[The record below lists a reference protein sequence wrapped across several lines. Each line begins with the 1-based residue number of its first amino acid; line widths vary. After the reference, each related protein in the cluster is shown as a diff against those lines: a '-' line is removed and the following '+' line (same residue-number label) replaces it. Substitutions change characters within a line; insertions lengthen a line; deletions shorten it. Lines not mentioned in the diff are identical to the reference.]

1 MQFFERLVHTLNNV
15 THLFTNPH
23 RVKEV
28 SLTEYTSRNIVKQE
42 DRLVLYENSS
52 ARSWDCLLIH
62 PQNQSS
68 ALRLFQV
75 DSEPSAR
82 EYFDLYAKQ
91 LRPFYE
97 SYHDPLPLETL
108 QQLTDCLRSHPS
120 WSLAHIAVESGL
132 LGSFRHNL
140 ILSCINSNSSDN
152 ECTPLH
158 LACQKGDFECLKE
171 LMEECHA
178 RVDLTDRNG
187 ETVFHYAV
195 RGSNPKIIELLGK
208 KATVALDHLNN
219 EGQSPLHLAC
229 QLGKEDAVYSLLKVH
244 AKCNNLGALGYPIH
258 IAMKHS
264 QKRCAEILL
273 DKEINQIQFLDPRY
287 GATPLHWAKIAE
299 ITRMLIEYGCEVNA
313 LSSSGESA
321 LHIAVRRGRLDC
333 TMVLLTHGAMPNTKE
348 KNGNTPLHLAMQQ
361 DHIEMI
367 KALIVFGA
375 DVDIPNDLGETP
387 GLVAARTSKGAN
399 RKVLLDLLK
408 VIGIERFLPP
418 GTSASSTSTSTLPER
433 SSAPRSSGL
442 EYMDVIHVSAALGNL
457 LRRPDVVDSAPEK
470 RRNQDRLLSLD
481 GGGVR
486 GIVLIQF
493 LIAIEKAA
501 GRPISELFDWVAGT
515 STGGILALA
524 IIQGKPMD
532 YMRCVYFR
540 MKDEVFRG
548 SRPYESEPLENFLK
562 KEFGEH
568 TKMTD
573 IKSPKVML
581 TATLCDRQPAELHLF
596 RNYSPPEGRNKSRF
610 RMIGSFQ
617 PMTKPEDQL
626 VWQAARSSGA
636 APTYFRPVGRFLD
649 GGLLANNPTLDA
661 ITEINEYNK
670 SLIQKEQ
677 GDKVRKLGVV
687 VSLGTGRAPKV
698 PVSSVDVFRPSNP
711 WELAKTVY
719 GAKELGRLVV
729 DCCTDPDGPCVDRA
743 AAWCEMIDAH
753 YFRFS
758 PSFETDIMLDE
769 VSNTILVNML
779 WETQIYIYQHWDKFE
794 QLVEQLLIK

>member
-1 MQFFERLVHTLNNV
+1 MQFFGRLVHTLNNV
-15 THLFTNPH
+15 TNLFTNPY

-28 SLTEYTSRNIVKQE
+28 SLTEYTSRNMVKQD
-42 DRLVLYENSS
+42 DRIILYENSS
-52 ARSWDCLLIH
+52 ARSWDCLLIN
-62 PQNQSS
+62 PPNQSS

-97 SYHDPLPLETL
+97 SYHDPLPLETV

-120 WSLAHIAVESGL
+120 WSIAHIAVESGL

-178 RVDLTDRNG
+178 RVDLTDKNG

-208 KATVALDHLNN
+208 KATAALDHLND

-258 IAMKHS
+258 TAMKHS

-287 GATPLHWAKIAE
+287 GATPLHWARNAE
-299 ITRMLIEYGCEVNA
+299 MTRMLIEYGCEVNA
-313 LSSSGESA
+313 LSASGESA
-321 LHIAVRRGRLDC
+321 LHIAVRRGRFDC

-408 VIGIERFLPP
+408 IIGIERFLPP
-418 GTSASSTSTSTLPER
+418 GISTSSTSTSTLPER
-433 SSAPRSSGL
+433 SSAPRKQGRVTLGLTLPLFSLFSFSS
-442 EYMDVIHVSAALGNL
+442 
-457 LRRPDVVDSAPEK
+457 
-470 RRNQDRLLSLD
+470 QDRLLSLD

-501 GRPISELFDWVAGT
+501 GRPVKELFDWVAGT

-524 IIQGKPMD
+524 VI
-532 YMRCVYFR
+532 
-540 MKDEVFRG
+540 
-548 SRPYESEPLENFLK
+548 
-562 KEFGEH
+562 H
-568 TKMTD
+568 
-573 IKSPKVML
+573 
-581 TATLCDRQPAELHLF
+581 
-596 RNYSPPEGRNKSRF
+596 
-610 RMIGSFQ
+610 
-617 PMTKPEDQL
+617 DQL

-670 SLIQKEQ
+670 SLIQKGQ
-677 GDKVRKLGVV
+677 GDKVKKLGVV

-719 GAKELGRLVV
+719 GAKELGKLVV
-729 DCCTDPDGPCVDRA
+729 DCCTDPDGACVDRA

-753 YFRFS
+753 YFRFN
-758 PSFETDIMLDE
+758 PSLETDIMLDE

>member
-1 MQFFERLVHTLNNV
+1 MQFFGRLVHTLNNV
-15 THLFTNPH
+15 TNLFTNPY

-28 SLTEYTSRNIVKQE
+28 SLTEYTSRNMVKQD
-42 DRLVLYENSS
+42 DRIILYENSS
-52 ARSWDCLLIH
+52 ARSWDCLLIN

-97 SYHDPLPLETL
+97 SYRDPLPLETV

-120 WSLAHIAVESGL
+120 WSIAHIAVESGL

-140 ILSCINSNSSDN
+140 ILSNSSDN

-178 RVDLTDRNG
+178 RVDLTDKNG

-208 KATVALDHLNN
+208 KATVALDHLND

-258 IAMKHS
+258 TAMKHS

-287 GATPLHWAKIAE
+287 GATPLHWARNAE
-299 ITRMLIEYGCEVNA
+299 MTRMLIEYGCEVNA
-313 LSSSGESA
+313 LSASGESA
-321 LHIAVRRGRLDC
+321 LHIAVRRGRFDC

-387 GLVAARTSKGAN
+387 GLVAARTSK
-399 RKVLLDLLK
+399 DYQD
-408 VIGIERFLPP
+408 I
-418 GTSASSTSTSTLPER
+418 
-433 SSAPRSSGL
+433 
-442 EYMDVIHVSAALGNL
+442 IHVSAALGNL
-457 LRRPDVVDSAPEK
+457 LKTPDVVDSAPEK

-501 GRPISELFDWVAGT
+501 GRPVKELFDWVAGT

-524 IIQGKPMD
+524 IIHGKPMD

-596 RNYSPPEGRNKSRF
+596 RNYNPPEGRNKSRF
-610 RMIGSFQ
+610 RMMGSFQ

-670 SLIQKEQ
+670 SLIQKGQ
-677 GDKVRKLGVV
+677 GDKVKKLGLV

-719 GAKELGRLVV
+719 GAKELGKLVV

-753 YFRFS
+753 YFRFN
-758 PSFETDIMLDE
+758 PSLETDIMLDE

-779 WETQIYIYQHWDKFE
+779 WDTQIYIYQHWDKFE

>member
-1 MQFFERLVHTLNNV
+1 MQFFGRLVHTLNNV
-15 THLFTNPH
+15 TNLFTNPY

-28 SLTEYTSRNIVKQE
+28 SLTEYTSRNMVKQD
-42 DRLVLYENSS
+42 DRIILYENSS
-52 ARSWDCLLIH
+52 ARSWDCLLIN

-97 SYHDPLPLETL
+97 SSHDPLPLETV

-120 WSLAHIAVESGL
+120 WSIAHIAVESGL

-178 RVDLTDRNG
+178 RVDLTDKNG

-208 KATVALDHLNN
+208 KATAALDHLND

-229 QLGKEDAVYSLLKVH
+229 QLGKEDAVYSLLKIH
-244 AKCNNLGALGYPIH
+244 AKCNNLGTLGYPIH
-258 IAMKHS
+258 TAMKHS

-287 GATPLHWAKIAE
+287 GATPLHWARNAE
-299 ITRMLIEYGCEVNA
+299 MTRMLIEYGCEVNA
-313 LSSSGESA
+313 LSASGESA
-321 LHIAVRRGRLDC
+321 LHIAVRRGRFDC

-375 DVDIPNDLGETP
+375 DVDIPNNLGETP

-399 RKVLLDLLK
+399 RKVLLDMLK
-408 VIGIERFLPP
+408 IIGIERFLPP
-418 GTSASSTSTSTLPER
+418 GISTSSTATSILPER

-442 EYMDVIHVSAALGNL
+442 DYRDIIHVSAALGNL
-457 LRRPDVVDSAPEK
+457 LKTPDVVDSAPEK
-470 RRNQDRLLSLD
+470 RRNQNRLLSLD

-493 LIAIEKAA
+493 LIAMEKAA
-501 GRPISELFDWVAGT
+501 GRPIKDLFDWVAGT

-524 IIQGKPMD
+524 II
-532 YMRCVYFR
+532 
-540 MKDEVFRG
+540 
-548 SRPYESEPLENFLK
+548 
-562 KEFGEH
+562 H
-568 TKMTD
+568 
-573 IKSPKVML
+573 
-581 TATLCDRQPAELHLF
+581 
-596 RNYSPPEGRNKSRF
+596 
-610 RMIGSFQ
+610 
-617 PMTKPEDQL
+617 DQL

-670 SLIQKEQ
+670 SLIQKGQ
-677 GDKVRKLGVV
+677 GDKVKKLGVV
-687 VSLGTGRAPKV
+687 VSLGTGRPPKV

-719 GAKELGRLVV
+719 GAKELGKLVV

-753 YFRFS
+753 YFRFN
-758 PSFETDIMLDE
+758 PSLETDVMLDE

>member
-1 MQFFERLVHTLNNV
+1 MQFFGRLVHTLNNV
-15 THLFTNPH
+15 TNLFTNPY

-28 SLTEYTSRNIVKQE
+28 SLTEYTSRNMVKQD
-42 DRLVLYENSS
+42 DRIILYENSS
-52 ARSWDCLLIH
+52 ARSWDCLLIN

-97 SYHDPLPLETL
+97 SYRDPLPLETV

-120 WSLAHIAVESGL
+120 WSIAHIAVESGL

-140 ILSCINSNSSDN
+140 ILSNSSDN

-178 RVDLTDRNG
+178 RVDLTDKNG

-208 KATVALDHLNN
+208 KATVALDHLND

-258 IAMKHS
+258 TAMKHS

-287 GATPLHWAKIAE
+287 GATPLHWARNAE
-299 ITRMLIEYGCEVNA
+299 MTRMLIEYGCEVNA
-313 LSSSGESA
+313 LSASGESA
-321 LHIAVRRGRLDC
+321 LHIAVRRGRFDC

-387 GLVAARTSKGAN
+387 GLVAARTSE
-399 RKVLLDLLK
+399 LLLGL
-408 VIGIERFLPP
+408 
-418 GTSASSTSTSTLPER
+418 TLPLFSLFPF
-433 SSAPRSSGL
+433 SS
-442 EYMDVIHVSAALGNL
+442 
-457 LRRPDVVDSAPEK
+457 
-470 RRNQDRLLSLD
+470 QDRLLSLD

-501 GRPISELFDWVAGT
+501 GRPVKELFDWVAGT

-524 IIQGKPMD
+524 IIHGKPMD

-596 RNYSPPEGRNKSRF
+596 RNYNPPEGRNKSRF
-610 RMIGSFQ
+610 RMMGSFQ

-670 SLIQKEQ
+670 SLIQKGQ
-677 GDKVRKLGVV
+677 GDKVKKLGLV

-719 GAKELGRLVV
+719 GAKELGKLVV

-753 YFRFS
+753 YFRFN
-758 PSFETDIMLDE
+758 PSLETDIMLDE

-779 WETQIYIYQHWDKFE
+779 WDTQIYIYQHWDKFE

>member
-1 MQFFERLVHTLNNV
+1 MQFFGRLVHTLNNV
-15 THLFTNPH
+15 TNLFTNPY

-28 SLTEYTSRNIVKQE
+28 SLTEYTSRNMVKQD
-42 DRLVLYENSS
+42 DRIILYENSS
-52 ARSWDCLLIH
+52 ARSWDCLLIN

-97 SYHDPLPLETL
+97 SYRDPLPLETV

-120 WSLAHIAVESGL
+120 WSIAHIAVESGL

-140 ILSCINSNSSDN
+140 ILSNSSDN

-178 RVDLTDRNG
+178 RVDLTDKNG

-208 KATVALDHLNN
+208 KATVALDHLND

-258 IAMKHS
+258 TAMKHS

-287 GATPLHWAKIAE
+287 GATPLHWARNAE
-299 ITRMLIEYGCEVNA
+299 MTRMLIEYGCEVNA
-313 LSSSGESA
+313 LSASGESA
-321 LHIAVRRGRLDC
+321 LHIAVRRGRFDC

-387 GLVAARTSKGAN
+387 GLNKKSYVKMNASVHIHIATLISSVGYRFPILCGCSSECEEQGE
-399 RKVLLDLLK
+399 LLLGL
-408 VIGIERFLPP
+408 
-418 GTSASSTSTSTLPER
+418 TLPLFSLFPF
-433 SSAPRSSGL
+433 SS
-442 EYMDVIHVSAALGNL
+442 
-457 LRRPDVVDSAPEK
+457 
-470 RRNQDRLLSLD
+470 QDRLLSLD

-501 GRPISELFDWVAGT
+501 GRPVKELFDWVAGT

-524 IIQGKPMD
+524 IIHGKPMD

-596 RNYSPPEGRNKSRF
+596 RNYNPPEGRNKSRF
-610 RMIGSFQ
+610 RMMGSFQ

-670 SLIQKEQ
+670 SLIQKGQ
-677 GDKVRKLGVV
+677 GDKVKKLGLV

-719 GAKELGRLVV
+719 GAKELGKLVV

-753 YFRFS
+753 YFRFN
-758 PSFETDIMLDE
+758 PSLETDIMLDE

-779 WETQIYIYQHWDKFE
+779 WDTQIYIYQHWDKFE

>member
-1 MQFFERLVHTLNNV
+1 MQFFGRLVHTLNNV

-28 SLTEYTSRNIVKQE
+28 SLTDYTSRNLVKQD
-42 DRLVLYENSS
+42 DRIILYENSS
-52 ARSWDCLLIH
+52 ARSWDCLLIN

-75 DSEPSAR
+75 DSEQSAY

-97 SYHDPLPLETL
+97 SYHDPLSLETL
-108 QQLTDCLRSHPS
+108 QQLTDCLRSHPG

-140 ILSCINSNSSDN
+140 IL
-152 ECTPLH
+152 
-158 LACQKGDFECLKE
+158 
-171 LMEECHA
+171 
-178 RVDLTDRNG
+178 
-187 ETVFHYAV
+187 
-195 RGSNPKIIELLGK
+195 
-208 KATVALDHLNN
+208 
-219 EGQSPLHLAC
+219 
-229 QLGKEDAVYSLLKVH
+229 
-244 AKCNNLGALGYPIH
+244 
-258 IAMKHS
+258 
-264 QKRCAEILL
+264 RCAEILL

-287 GATPLHWAKIAE
+287 GATPLHWARNAE
-299 ITRMLIEYGCEVNA
+299 MTRMLIEYGCEVNA
-313 LSSSGESA
+313 LSASGESA
-321 LHIAVRRGRLDC
+321 LHIAVRRGRFDC

-408 VIGIERFLPP
+408 IIGIERFLPP
-418 GTSASSTSTSTLPER
+418 GISTSSTSTSTLPER
-433 SSAPRSSGL
+433 SSSPRSSGL
-442 EYMDVIHVSAALGNL
+442 DYQDIIHVSAALGNL
-457 LRRPDVVDSAPEK
+457 LKRPDVVDSGPEK
-470 RRNQDRLLSLD
+470 RRNEDRLLSLD

-501 GRPISELFDWVAGT
+501 GRPAKELFDWVAGT

-524 IIQGKPMD
+524 IIHGKPMD

-568 TKMTD
+568 SKMTD

-610 RMIGSFQ
+610 RMMGLFQ

-670 SLIQKEQ
+670 SLIQKGQ
-677 GDKVRKLGVV
+677 GDKVKKLGVV

-719 GAKELGRLVV
+719 GAKELGKLVV

-753 YFRFS
+753 YFRFN
-758 PSFETDIMLDE
+758 PSLETDIMLDE

-779 WETQIYIYQHWDKFE
+779 WETQMYIYQHWDKFE

>member
-1 MQFFERLVHTLNNV
+1 MQFFGRLVHTLNNV
-15 THLFTNPH
+15 THLFSNPY

-28 SLTEYTSRNIVKQE
+28 SLAEYTSQNQVKQE

-52 ARSWDCLLIH
+52 ARSWDCLLIN
-62 PQNQSS
+62 PQNQTS
-68 ALRLFQV
+68 AFRLFQV
-75 DSEPSAR
+75 NSEANAT
-82 EYFDLYAKQ
+82 EYFDLYTKQ

-97 SYHDPLPLETL
+97 SCHNPLPLETL
-108 QQLTDCLRSHPS
+108 QHLTDCFRSHRN
-120 WSLAHIAVESGL
+120 WSLAHIAVETGL

-158 LACQKGDFECLKE
+158 LACQKGDLECLKE
-171 LMEECHA
+171 LMEECQA
-178 RVDLTDRNG
+178 RLDLTDKNG

-208 KATVALDHLNN
+208 KSTAALDHLND

-229 QLGKEDAVYSLLKVH
+229 QLGKEDAVFSLLKVH
-244 AKCNNLGALGYPIH
+244 AKYNTLGALGYPIH
-258 IAMKHS
+258 TAMKHS

-273 DKEINQIQFLDPRY
+273 DKEISQIQFLDPRY
-287 GATPLHWAKIAE
+287 GATPLHWARNAE
-299 ITRMLIEYGCEVNA
+299 MTRLLIEFGCEVNT
-313 LSSSGESA
+313 LSATGESA
-321 LHIAVRRGRLDC
+321 LHIAVRRGRFDC
-333 TMVLLTHGAMPNTKE
+333 TMVLLTHGAMPNTKG
-348 KNGNTPLHLAMQQ
+348 KDGNTPLHLAMQQ

-387 GLVAARTSKGAN
+387 GLVAARTSKEFQ
-399 RKVLLDLLK
+399 D
-408 VIGIERFLPP
+408 I
-418 GTSASSTSTSTLPER
+418 
-433 SSAPRSSGL
+433 
-442 EYMDVIHVSAALGNL
+442 IHVSAALGNL
-457 LRRPDVVDSAPEK
+457 LKKPDVVDSAPEK
-470 RRNQDRLLSLD
+470 SRNQNRLLSLD

-486 GIVLIQF
+486 GIALIQF

-501 GRPISELFDWVAGT
+501 GRPIRELFDWVAGT
-515 STGGILALA
+515 STGGILALS
-524 IIQGKPMD
+524 IVHEKPMD

-610 RMIGSFQ
+610 RTIGLFQ

-636 APTYFRPVGRFLD
+636 APTYFRPIGRFLD

-670 SLIQKEQ
+670 SLIQKDQ
-677 GDKVRKLGVV
+677 GDKVKKLGVV
-687 VSLGTGRAPKV
+687 VSLGTGRAPKL

-729 DCCTDPDGPCVDRA
+729 DCCTDADGPCVDRA

-753 YFRFS
+753 YFRFN
-758 PSFETDIMLDE
+758 PPLETDIMLDE
-769 VSNTILVNML
+769 VSNTVLVNML

-794 QLVEQLLIK
+794 QLVELLIQ

>member
-1 MQFFERLVHTLNNV
+1 MQFFGRLVHTLNNV

-28 SLTEYTSRNIVKQE
+28 SLTEYTSWNLVKQD
-42 DRLVLYENSS
+42 DRIILYENSS
-52 ARSWDCLLIH
+52 ARSWDCLLIN

-75 DSEPSAR
+75 DSEPSAC
-82 EYFDLYAKQ
+82 EYFDLYANQ

-97 SYHDPLPLETL
+97 SYHDPLSLETL

-178 RVDLTDRNG
+178 RVDLTDKNG

-208 KATVALDHLNN
+208 KATAALDHLND

-244 AKCNNLGALGYPIH
+244 AKCSNLGALGYPIH
-258 IAMKHS
+258 MAMKHS

-287 GATPLHWAKIAE
+287 GATPLHWARNAE
-299 ITRMLIEYGCEVNA
+299 MTRMLIEYGCEVNA
-313 LSSSGESA
+313 LSASGESA
-321 LHIAVRRGRLDC
+321 LHIAVRRGRFDC

-387 GLVAARTSKGAN
+387 GLVAARTSK
-399 RKVLLDLLK
+399 DYQD
-408 VIGIERFLPP
+408 I
-418 GTSASSTSTSTLPER
+418 
-433 SSAPRSSGL
+433 
-442 EYMDVIHVSAALGNL
+442 IHVSAALGNL
-457 LRRPDVVDSAPEK
+457 LKRPDVVDSAPEK
-470 RRNQDRLLSLD
+470 RRNEDRLLSLD

-501 GRPISELFDWVAGT
+501 GRPVKELFDWVAGT

-524 IIQGKPMD
+524 IIHGKPMD

-596 RNYSPPEGRNKSRF
+596 RNYNPPEGRNKTRF
-610 RMIGSFQ
+610 RMMGSFQ

-670 SLIQKEQ
+670 SLIQKGQ
-677 GDKVRKLGVV
+677 GDKVKKLGVV
-687 VSLGTGRAPKV
+687 VSIGTGRAPKV

-743 AAWCEMIDAH
+743 TAWCEMIDAH
-753 YFRFS
+753 YFRFN
-758 PSFETDIMLDE
+758 PSLETDIMLDE
-769 VSNTILVNML
+769 VSNAILVNML
-779 WETQIYIYQHWDKFE
+779 WETQMYIYQHWDKFE

>member
-1 MQFFERLVHTLNNV
+1 MQFFGRLVHTLNNV
-15 THLFTNPH
+15 TNLFTNPY

-28 SLTEYTSRNIVKQE
+28 SLTEYTSRNMVKQD
-42 DRLVLYENSS
+42 DRIILYENSS
-52 ARSWDCLLIH
+52 ARSWDCLLIN

-97 SYHDPLPLETL
+97 SSHDPLPLETV

-120 WSLAHIAVESGL
+120 WSIAHIAVESGL

-178 RVDLTDRNG
+178 RVDLTDKNG

-208 KATVALDHLNN
+208 KATAALDHLND

-229 QLGKEDAVYSLLKVH
+229 QLGKEDAVYSLLKIH
-244 AKCNNLGALGYPIH
+244 AKCNNLGTLGYPIH
-258 IAMKHS
+258 TAMKHS

-287 GATPLHWAKIAE
+287 GATPLHWARNAE
-299 ITRMLIEYGCEVNA
+299 MTRMLIEYGCEVNA
-313 LSSSGESA
+313 LSASGESA
-321 LHIAVRRGRLDC
+321 LHIAVRRGRFDC

-375 DVDIPNDLGETP
+375 DVDIPNNLGETP

-399 RKVLLDLLK
+399 RKVLLDMLK
-408 VIGIERFLPP
+408 IIGIERFLPP
-418 GTSASSTSTSTLPER
+418 GISTSSTATSILPER

-442 EYMDVIHVSAALGNL
+442 GNL
-457 LRRPDVVDSAPEK
+457 LPSSVTQQNYFGADTSLVFSVLLLSQ
-470 RRNQDRLLSLD
+470 NRLLSLD

-493 LIAIEKAA
+493 LIAMEKAA
-501 GRPISELFDWVAGT
+501 GRPIKDLFDWVAGT

-524 IIQGKPMD
+524 IIHGKNPWTTC
-532 YMRCVYFR
+532 CVYFR

-573 IKSPKVML
+573 IKSPKVLL

-596 RNYSPPEGRNKSRF
+596 RNYSLPEGRNKSRF
-610 RMIGSFQ
+610 RMMGSFQ

-670 SLIQKEQ
+670 SLIQKGQ
-677 GDKVRKLGVV
+677 GDKVKKLGVV
-687 VSLGTGRAPKV
+687 VSLGTGRPPKV

-719 GAKELGRLVV
+719 GAKELGKLVV

-753 YFRFS
+753 YFRFN
-758 PSFETDIMLDE
+758 PSLETDVMLDE

>member
-1 MQFFERLVHTLNNV
+1 MQFFGRLVHTLNNV

-28 SLTEYTSRNIVKQE
+28 SLTDYTSRNLVKQD
-42 DRLVLYENSS
+42 DRIILYENSS
-52 ARSWDCLLIH
+52 ARSWDCLLIN

-75 DSEPSAR
+75 DSEQSAY

-97 SYHDPLPLETL
+97 SYHDPLSLETL
-108 QQLTDCLRSHPS
+108 QQLTDCLRSHPG

-171 LMEECHA
+171 LVEECHA
-178 RVDLTDRNG
+178 RVDLTDKNG

-208 KATVALDHLNN
+208 KATVALDHLND

-244 AKCNNLGALGYPIH
+244 AKCSNLGALGYPIH

-287 GATPLHWAKIAE
+287 GATPLHWARNAE
-299 ITRMLIEYGCEVNA
+299 MTRMLIEYGCEVNA
-313 LSSSGESA
+313 LSASGESA
-321 LHIAVRRGRLDC
+321 LHIAVRRGRFDC

-408 VIGIERFLPP
+408 IIGIERFLPP
-418 GTSASSTSTSTLPER
+418 GISTSSTSTSTLPER
-433 SSAPRSSGL
+433 SSSPRSSGL
-442 EYMDVIHVSAALGNL
+442 DYQDIIHVSAALGNL
-457 LRRPDVVDSAPEK
+457 LKRPDVVDSGPEK
-470 RRNQDRLLSLD
+470 RRNEDRLLSLD

-501 GRPISELFDWVAGT
+501 GRPAKELFDWVAGT

-524 IIQGKPMD
+524 IIHGKPMD

-568 TKMTD
+568 SKMTD

-610 RMIGSFQ
+610 RMMGLFQ

-670 SLIQKEQ
+670 SLIQKGQ
-677 GDKVRKLGVV
+677 GDKVKKLGVV

-719 GAKELGRLVV
+719 GAKELGKLVV

-753 YFRFS
+753 YFRFN
-758 PSFETDIMLDE
+758 PSLETDIMLDE

-779 WETQIYIYQHWDKFE
+779 WETQMYIYQHWDKFE

>member
-1 MQFFERLVHTLNNV
+1 MQFFGRLVHTLNNV
-15 THLFTNPH
+15 TNLFTNPH

-28 SLTEYTSRNIVKQE
+28 SLTDYTSRNLVKQD
-42 DRLVLYENSS
+42 DRIILYENSS
-52 ARSWDCLLIH
+52 ARCWDCLLIN

-68 ALRLFQV
+68 ALRLFQL
-75 DSEPSAR
+75 DTEPSAR

-97 SYHDPLPLETL
+97 SYPGPLSLETL
-108 QQLTDCLRSHPS
+108 QQLTDSLRSHPG
-120 WSLAHIAVESGL
+120 WSLAHIAVECGL
-132 LGSFRHNL
+132 LGCFRHNL
-140 ILSCINSNSSDN
+140 ILSYVNSHSSDN

-178 RVDLTDRNG
+178 RVDLTDKNG

-195 RGSNPKIIELLGK
+195 RGSNPTIIELLGK
-208 KATVALDHLNN
+208 KATAALDHLNN

-258 IAMKHS
+258 AAMKHS

-287 GATPLHWAKIAE
+287 GATPLHWARNAE
-299 ITRMLIEYGCEVNA
+299 MTRMLIEYGCEVNA

-321 LHIAVRRGRLDC
+321 LHIAVRRGRFDC

-361 DHIEMI
+361 DCIEMI

-375 DVDIPNDLGETP
+375 DVDIPNNLGETP

-408 VIGIERFLPP
+408 IIGIERFLPP
-418 GTSASSTSTSTLPER
+418 GISSSTSTLPER
-433 SSAPRSSGL
+433 SSASPSCGL
-442 EYMDVIHVSAALGNL
+442 DYQDVIHVSVALGNL
-457 LRRPDVVDSAPEK
+457 LKRPDVVDSAPEK
-470 RRNQDRLLSLD
+470 RRNEDRLLSLD

-501 GRPISELFDWVAGT
+501 GRPVKELFDWVAGT

-524 IIQGKPMD
+524 IIHGKPMD

-573 IKSPKVML
+573 IKNPKVML

-596 RNYSPPEGRNKSRF
+596 RNYNPPEGRKKSRF
-610 RMIGSFQ
+610 RMMGSFQ

-670 SLIQKEQ
+670 SLIQQGE
-677 GDKVRKLGVV
+677 GDKVKRLGVV
-687 VSLGTGRAPKV
+687 VSLGTGTTAKV

-753 YFRFS
+753 YFRFN
-758 PSFETDIMLDE
+758 PSLEADIMLDE

-779 WETQIYIYQHWDKFE
+779 WETQIYIYRHWDKFE

>member
-1 MQFFERLVHTLNNV
+1 MQFFGRLVHTLNNV

-28 SLTEYTSRNIVKQE
+28 SLTDYTSRNLVKQD
-42 DRLVLYENSS
+42 DRIILYENSS
-52 ARSWDCLLIH
+52 ARSWDCLLIN

-75 DSEPSAR
+75 DSEQSAY

-97 SYHDPLPLETL
+97 SYHDPLSLETL
-108 QQLTDCLRSHPS
+108 QQLTDCLRSHPG

-171 LMEECHA
+171 LVEECHA
-178 RVDLTDRNG
+178 RVDLTDKNG

-208 KATVALDHLNN
+208 KATVALDHLND

-244 AKCNNLGALGYPIH
+244 AKCSNLGALGYPIH

-287 GATPLHWAKIAE
+287 GATPLHWARNAE
-299 ITRMLIEYGCEVNA
+299 MTRMLIEYGCEVNA
-313 LSSSGESA
+313 LSASGESA
-321 LHIAVRRGRLDC
+321 LHIAVRRGRFDC

-387 GLVAARTSKGAN
+387 GLVAARTSK
-399 RKVLLDLLK
+399 DYQD
-408 VIGIERFLPP
+408 I
-418 GTSASSTSTSTLPER
+418 
-433 SSAPRSSGL
+433 
-442 EYMDVIHVSAALGNL
+442 IHVSAALGNL
-457 LRRPDVVDSAPEK
+457 LKRPDVVDSGPEK
-470 RRNQDRLLSLD
+470 RRNEDRLLSLD

-501 GRPISELFDWVAGT
+501 GRPAKELFDWVAGT

-524 IIQGKPMD
+524 IIHGKPMD

-568 TKMTD
+568 SKMTD

-610 RMIGSFQ
+610 RMMGLFQ

-670 SLIQKEQ
+670 SLIQKGQ
-677 GDKVRKLGVV
+677 GDKVKKLGVV

-719 GAKELGRLVV
+719 GAKELGKLVV

-753 YFRFS
+753 YFRFN
-758 PSFETDIMLDE
+758 PSLETDIMLDE

-779 WETQIYIYQHWDKFE
+779 WETQMYIYQHWDKFE

>member
-1 MQFFERLVHTLNNV
+1 MQFFGRLMHTLNSV
-15 THLFTNPH
+15 THLFSNPY

-28 SLTEYTSRNIVKQE
+28 PLAEYTSRKQVKQD
-42 DRLVLYENSS
+42 DRIVLYENSS
-52 ARSWDCLLIH
+52 ARSWDCLLIN
-62 PQNQSS
+62 PQNQTS
-68 ALRLFQV
+68 AFRLFQA
-75 DSEPSAR
+75 DSEANAT
-82 EYFDLYAKQ
+82 EYFDLYTKL

-108 QQLTDCLRSHPS
+108 QHLTDCFRSHPS
-120 WSLAHIAVESGL
+120 WSLAHIAVETGL

-158 LACQKGDFECLKE
+158 LACQKGDLECLKE
-171 LMEECHA
+171 LLEECHA
-178 RVDLTDRNG
+178 HLDLTDKNG

-208 KATVALDHLNN
+208 KPTAALDHLND
-219 EGQSPLHLAC
+219 EGQSALHLAC
-229 QLGKEDAVYSLLKVH
+229 QLGKEDAVFSLLKVH

-258 IAMKHS
+258 TAMKHS

-287 GATPLHWAKIAE
+287 GGTPLHWARNAE
-299 ITRMLIEYGCEVNA
+299 MTRLLIEFGCEVNI
-313 LSSSGESA
+313 LSATGESA
-321 LHIAVRRGRLDC
+321 LHIAVRRGRFDC

-348 KNGNTPLHLAMQQ
+348 KDGNTPLHLAMQQ

-399 RKVLLDLLK
+399 RKVLLDLLQM
-408 VIGIERFLPP
+408 IGIERCHPP
-418 GTSASSTSTSTLPER
+418 GIPTSSSSTSIFPER
-433 SSAPRSSGL
+433 PPAPRSSGL
-442 EYMDVIHVSAALGNL
+442 EFQDIIHVSAALGNL
-457 LRRPDVVDSAPEK
+457 LKKPDVVDSAPQK
-470 RRNQDRLLSLD
+470 SRNLDRLLSLD

-501 GRPISELFDWVAGT
+501 GRPIRELFDWVAGT
-515 STGGILALA
+515 STGGILALS
-524 IIQGKPMD
+524 IVHEKPMD
-532 YMRCVYFR
+532 YMRCAYFR

-548 SRPYESEPLENFLK
+548 SRPYESECLENFLK

-581 TATLCDRQPAELHLF
+581 TATLSDRQPAELHLF
-596 RNYSPPEGRNKSRF
+596 RNYNPPERRNKSRF

-617 PMTKPEDQL
+617 AMTRPEDQL
-626 VWQAARSSGA
+626 VWQAARCSGA
-636 APTYFRPVGRFLD
+636 APTYFRPRGRFLD

-670 SLIQKEQ
+670 SLIQKGQ
-677 GDKVRKLGVV
+677 GDKVKKLGVV
-687 VSLGTGRAPKV
+687 VSLGTGRTPKV

-719 GAKELGRLVV
+719 GAKELGKLVV
-729 DCCTDPDGPCVDRA
+729 DCCTDADGPCVDRA
-743 AAWCEMIDAH
+743 VAWCEMIDAH
-753 YFRFS
+753 YFRYVQCTNREAAGVLDGIAPMQPLLPHQPRHS
-758 PSFETDIMLDE
+758 PWFTEELR
-769 VSNTILVNML
+769 VL
-779 WETQIYIYQHWDKFE
+779 K
-794 QLVEQLLIK
+794 